1 MPSPFNL
8 KSWGGGGGG
17 RARDME
23 SSRSS
28 KLKQRLARMFRS
40 PSLLRSP
47 CKPSASAATNLS
59 SAASTRALFDDPVF
73 VPRRRGG
80 SLDDH
85 LGRSFSSTVPTVA
98 ASAGRRVRSADCSG
112 CRPTCAVEC
121 IQPAPLVAKNNKWR
135 DMKTRK
141 KERRVRETGGYYET
155 GEWEGRTC
163 PPASPSSPSKS
174 SYYYYCFNGD
184 VKEEK
189 EGIKSKKKKKKKR
202 VPSNSYRFSS
212 SSSMESDV
220 KEDGFFSS
228 EEREGKEEETETFFS
243 SRSFSSDSS
252 EFYQRPTSKEK
263 KKKKNKNKRNPERP
277 QRRRA
282 RKYEAWGV
290 CKGFQPLVS
299 ITRKEKK
306 GFAVVKRSSDP
317 YNDFRSSMV
326 EMITERQIFGAE
338 DLECLLQS
346 YLSLNSPHL
355 HPLILQAFSDIWV
368 VLSGH

>member
-1 MPSPFNL
+1 
-8 KSWGGGGGG
+8 
-17 RARDME
+17 ME
-23 SSRSS
+23 SSRSN

-59 SAASTRALFDDPVF
+59 STASTRALFDDAVHEPVF

-98 ASAGRRVRSADCSG
+98 VARRRSVDYSG
-112 CRPTCAVEC
+112 CRPTCAIEC
-121 IQPAPLVAKNNKWR
+121 SQPAPLVAKNEKWR
-135 DMKTRK
+135 DLKARK

-189 EGIKSKKKKKKKR
+189 EGIKRKKKKKKKKKKKR

-220 KEDGFFSS
+220 QEDGFFSS

-263 KKKKNKNKRNPERP
+263 NKNKNKRNPERP

-299 ITRKEKK
+299 ITRREKK

-317 YNDFRSSMV
+317 YNDFRSSML

-368 VLSGH
+368 VLFGH